1 MAKVNKYVAWAH
13 VSERKFRLLLK
24 LFSEDLTSVQI
35 SRISGIS
42 RVTVNKYV
50 RAIRLRIYELCER
63 ESPFSGTVEVDESY
77 FGARRVK
84 GKRGRG
90 AHGKTIV
97 FGIYK
102 RNGNVYTQIVPDV
115 TRSSLLSVIQGKVTS
130 DSEIHSDSWRAYDGL
145 VDLGYKKHYRVNHT
159 IDEFVRGTNHI
170 NGIEGFWGLAKTR
183 LSKFKGIHRSTI
195 LLHVKECEFRY
206 NHRRENIY
214 KLLLKSFLISKLK
227 LS

>member
-1 MAKVNKYVAWAH
+1 MTKVNKYVFGAH
-13 VSERKFRLLLK
+13 ISERKFRLLLK
-24 LFSEDLTSVQI
+24 LFCEDLTSVQI

-50 RAIRLRIYELCER
+50 RAIRLRINELCEQD
-63 ESPFSGTVEVDESY
+63 SPFSGPVEVDESY

-102 RNGNVYTQIVPDV
+102 RNGKVYAQIVPDV
-115 TRSSLLSVIQGKVTS
+115 TRSSLLSVIQRKVAS

-183 LSKFKGIHRSTI
+183 LAKFKGIHRSTI
-195 LLHVKECEFRY
+195 LLHIKECEFRY
-206 NHRRENIY
+206 NYRRDNIY
-214 KLLLKSFLISKLK
+214 KLLLKSFFSSKLK